1 MTKQAVKKCSKALL
15 RRPKIMTL
23 FLRLISCLCISLLAT
38 ACATSTKVPAKILAI
53 NSLESTEDKTG
64 HFKGLE
70 FLADP
75 IPGQLKNRVNV
86 VYMHGI
92 GWTED
97 RNKEQLA
104 NSFMV
109 GLAKAYGQEPEDN
122 YIKSL
127 CGESDYDQRQANQ
140 DYIYVQ
146 NRNPKYFET
155 IIPEQQLR
163 LEQLVC
169 MDRTVLSVDDNLEYV
184 VYRVFWDDIF
194 WNELQF
200 AHVGQDD
207 YQGSSEAFA
216 GQRRKYNRILKDDL
230 VNYGFSDAVMYLG
243 PAGNEIRNAVRGAM
257 CSAALDAAGY
267 SFEQQGA
274 SVNEDDICSTANNT
288 SINLNQFA
296 FVTESLG
303 SKIIYD
309 LMREAQSDRRD
320 TVIDELIAGSEV
332 YMLANQLALLSLSDL
347 SLTPRLAPP
356 PSASTQDRPR
366 LVAMSEIND
375 FLTYELVPFIEQ
387 IQRRTFKGGYATGG
401 LKSKEDRQQVIEKLG
416 FDMVDVRLEF
426 ADKLIPVVESFV
438 NPKDAH
444 SGHSGEAK
452 IMELILCGAK
462 NGQPNTEGC
471 LAADV
476 DK

>member
-1 MTKQAVKKCSKALL
+1 MTN
-15 RRPKIMTL
+15 II
-23 FLRLISCLCISLLAT
+23 RLIGLFYTVLMLN
-38 ACATSTKVPAKILAI
+38 ACATSTKIPAEILAI
-53 NSLESTEDKTG
+53 NSLESTGEKDG
-64 HFKGLE
+64 NFKGLE

-75 IPGQLKNRVNV
+75 IPGQFKNRVNII
-86 VYMHGI
+86 YMHGI

-97 RNKEQLA
+97 RSKEQLA

-109 GLAKAYGQEPEDN
+109 GLANAYGLETKDH
-122 YIKSL
+122 YIQSL
-127 CGESDYDQRQANQ
+127 CGESDYDQREANQ
-140 DYIYVQ
+140 NFIYVQ

-169 MDRTVLSVDDNLEYV
+169 MDRTILPVNDNLEYA

-207 YQGSSEAFA
+207 YQGNSQAFA
-216 GQRRKYNRILKDDL
+216 GKRRKYNRILKDDL

-243 PAGNEIRNAVRGAM
+243 PAGHEIRNAVRGAM

-274 SVNEDDICSTANNT
+274 SVNEDEICATANNNA
-288 SINLNQFA
+288 IQLNQFA

-303 SKIIYD
+303 SKIAFD
-309 LMREAQSDRRD
+309 LMREAQTDSKD
-320 TVIDELIAGSEV
+320 TIIDELIAGSEV

-347 SLTPRLAPP
+347 SLTPRQAPP
-356 PSASTQDRPR
+356 ASASTEDRPR

-375 FLTYELVPFIEQ
+375 FLTYELIPFIEQ

-401 LKSKEDRQQVIEKLG
+401 LKNEAERQEVIKKLG

-426 ADKLIPVVESFV
+426 ADKLIPFAKSFV

-444 SGHSGEAK
+444 SGHAGEAV
-452 IMELILCGAK
+452 IMQLMLCGAK
-462 NGQPNTEGC
+462 DGQINLEGC
-471 LAADV
+471 LAADI
-476 DK
+476 DNE